1 MLRAISDMPVG
12 TIGFEAVG
20 EVEDDDWEDAVEP
33 VLRREI
39 AEGRNVRLLYLIGS
53 EAREVEGDAMSADTG
68 FRVRHAT
75 SFERVAVVSDE
86 DWIRP
91 ALRGLSFRF
100 PARPGASA
108 SATWRRQRL
117 GLRRTVPSAEPQCR
131 RAPPWICSA
140 RPPVGS
146 IPTARLTRPDRRR
159 GRVNTRPDH
168 RKGATP

>member
-39 AEGRNVRLLYLIGS
+39 AGGRNVRLLYLIGN

-91 ALRGLSFRF
+91 ALRGLSFLL
-100 PARPGASA
+100 PGKARGF
-108 SATWRRQRL
+108 RVRDL
-117 GLRRTVPSAEPQCR
+117 AEAKAWLAED
-131 RAPPWICSA
+131 RA
-140 RPPVGS
+140 
-146 IPTARLTRPDRRR
+146 
-159 GRVNTRPDH
+159 
-168 RKGATP
+168 